1 MKCSFY
7 LLEGKQAAKALRERG
22 GELSEEVQNELIKKK
37 EEGETAESI
46 VVRYCD
52 WLTTTWNVDY
62 HGDGS
67 GWARPEQ
74 NPCAKDFAKYEAFD
88 DEDYGQLAN
97 MVERHACDLRC
108 A

>member
-22 GELSEEVQNELIKKK
+22 GELSEEVQNQLIKKK

-52 WLTTTWNVDY
+52 
-62 HGDGS
+62 
-67 GWARPEQ
+67 
-74 NPCAKDFAKYEAFD
+74 
-88 DEDYGQLAN
+88 
-97 MVERHACDLRC
+97 
-108 A
+108 